1 MANSCVGNRA
11 GPIEEAWETYATQ
24 GNYISQ
30 ENGVLGMLGEFELVN
45 IIIQVNDGRL
55 CNYMLEGL
63 ELTKF

>member
-1 MANSCVGNRA
+1 MGNRA

-30 ENGVLGMLGEFELVN
+30 ENGVLGMLGEFEVVN